1 MNVRTK
7 NRFNRIKLRARNR
20 RPDLGKGIYILP
32 NLFTTASLFAGFY
45 SIISSIEG
53 DFVAAASAIIV
64 SGVFDFL
71 DGKVARMTNTTSQF
85 GVEYDSLADLA
96 AFGVAPAILSY
107 LWALQPFGRLGWVVG
122 FLYMGCGAL
131 RLARFNVFAGVKS
144 QDYFQ
149 GLPIPGAAAMVA
161 TTVFLFSHLGQGGPI
176 RHVAVLLL
184 IFCLSFLMVSNFKY
198 FSLKNPELLKRR
210 PFNTLVAA
218 VLILSLIAA
227 RPQVVLFLF
236 MLAYVVSGPLM
247 SFIIYKK
254 NKKLEE
260 ERINSASDGAST
272 GENSPSQGMNS

>member
-1 MNVRTK
+1 MNIKVK
-7 NRFNRIKLRARNR
+7 NRLSRIKFRSRKVK
-20 RPDLGKGIYILP
+20 PDLGKGIYILP

-53 DFVAAASAIIV
+53 SFVASAAAIIV

-71 DGKVARMTNTTSQF
+71 DGKVARMTKTTSQF

-96 AFGVAPAILSY
+96 AFGVAPAILGY

-122 FLYMGCGAL
+122 FLYMACGAL
-131 RLARFNVFAGVKS
+131 RLARFNVYAGVKS

-176 RHVAVLLL
+176 RHVSVLLL

-198 FSLKNPELLKRR
+198 FSLKNPDLLRR
-210 PFNTLVAA
+210 KPFNTLVAA
-218 VLILSLIAA
+218 VLVLSLIAA

-236 MLAYVVSGPLM
+236 MLAYVASGPLVSIM
-247 SFIIYKK
+247 VYYKSRK
-254 NKKLEE
+254 ERE
-260 ERINSASDGAST
+260 ERGLEAEET
-272 GENSPSQGMNS
+272 GGETRAGDPPGQS